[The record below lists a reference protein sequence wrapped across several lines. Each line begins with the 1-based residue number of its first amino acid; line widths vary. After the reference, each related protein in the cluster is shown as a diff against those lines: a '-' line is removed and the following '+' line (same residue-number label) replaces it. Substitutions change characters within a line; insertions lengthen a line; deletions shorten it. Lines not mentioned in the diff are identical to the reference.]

1 MTLTM
6 SDKVSNLLPLI
17 RTVIKVI
24 LVGLIFWLL
33 YQFYQKNL
41 ADRSIIIGNPDNIV
55 IVSPENSQDVIVIGD
70 PDQVKVKPKK
80 NK

>member
-1 MTLTM
+1 M
-6 SDKVSNLLPLI
+6 SDKVSKLLPLI
-17 RTVIKVI
+17 RTAIKVI
-24 LVGLIFWLL
+24 LVGLILWLL